1 MIREHGLSANPAPGR
16 DGNARRNNDS
26 DSACTAAMGRR
37 KIMHPGLL
45 GRAFL
50 KSWGIRE
57 RIVFVA
63 IMPATLIAVVL
74 ATYFLLSR
82 YEDAE
87 RGLIERSNAMIR
99 LLTPAVEYGVFS
111 GNREDLNQLI
121 SGLAQAPDIK
131 FVAVYDITGA
141 VLAQVGT
148 QGLALDPQ
156 RLADGWSM
164 LGTDG
169 TIQAFHAKIWRR
181 SLPIDDPLMW
191 PANTTPAP
199 DSIGSITLEIS
210 RAGILA
216 SKQEMMGIALLVTLT
231 TLALGM
237 LLALRL
243 SRDVSAPIL
252 SLQEVV
258 QSIREGDLKARVVPH
273 PAKTLRSL
281 EDGINDM
288 AVALQEGRD
297 HLNNRIAKATAEL
310 QLKKDEAE
318 QASVAKSR
326 FLAAASHDLRQPL
339 HALVLFSSELE
350 YEANNPSLRRLAGQ
364 ISSAI
369 ASLGELL
376 DGLLDLSRIDLG
388 ATRPNLSAI
397 SLDTLLRRVVA
408 SYSASASAKALDL
421 RIHRTSYWVLSDP
434 ILLYRMISNLVA
446 NAVRYTEH
454 GGILVGARRVDDKIR
469 IEIWDT
475 GVGIQEEHQPLV
487 FNEFYQA
494 ANPERD
500 SRKGL
505 GLGLSL
511 VERLSRLLTH
521 PISLRSRPGRGS
533 MFGITVPRCTRA
545 AQEADSAEAASPGCF
560 DAHLLVVGKK
570 WGGMWETLC
579 KQLDSWGCR
588 ITFAGSLDATILSSE
603 QLDLILCE
611 GGNCLEILSLLDAA
625 PATTPPALILIG
637 EAPAD
642 VEAKLLGKRVKR
654 LASPV
659 QPAKLRALMQHLLD
673 AEQRTFPDVHSAA

>member
-1 MIREHGLSANPAPGR
+1 MFSV
-16 DGNARRNNDS
+16 
-26 DSACTAAMGRR
+26 
-37 KIMHPGLL
+37 LL
-45 GRAFL
+45 GQAFL

-63 IMPATLIAVVL
+63 IMPATLIAIVL

-82 YEDAE
+82 YADAE
-87 RGLIERSNAMIR
+87 RGLTERSHALIK

-111 GNREDLNQLI
+111 GNRDELNQLI

-131 FVAVYDITGA
+131 SVAIYDNRGA
-141 VLAQVGT
+141 VLAQAGT

-156 RLADGWSM
+156 QLADDWSM
-164 LGTDG
+164 LSADG
-169 TIQAFHAKIWRR
+169 TIQAFHAKVWRPT
-181 SLPIDDPLMW
+181 LPIDDPLTW
-191 PANTTPAP
+191 SGNALTVSE
-199 DSIGSITLEIS
+199 SIGSITLEFS

-216 SKQEMMGIALLVTLT
+216 SKQEMMAVALLVALT
-231 TLALGM
+231 TLALGT

-258 QSIREGDLKARVVPH
+258 QSIREGDLKARVAHH

-281 EDGINDM
+281 EDGINEM
-288 AVALQEGRD
+288 AAALQDGRD

-350 YEANNPSLRRLAGQ
+350 YEADSPSLHRLAGQ
-364 ISSAI
+364 ISAAV
-369 ASLGELL
+369 ASLGDLL

-388 ATRPNLSAI
+388 ATKPDLSPI

-408 SYSASASAKALDL
+408 SYSASASAKGLDL
-421 RIHRTSYWVLSDP
+421 RLHRTSYWVLSDP
-434 ILLYRMISNLVA
+434 VLLYRMINNLVA

-454 GGILVGARRVDDKIR
+454 GGILVGARRVGDKIR

-511 VERLSRLLTH
+511 VERLSRLLLH
-521 PISLRSRPGRGS
+521 PISLRSRPGRGT
-533 MFGITVPRCTRA
+533 MFGITVPQCPPA
-545 AQEADSAEAASPGCF
+545 AKEPVSTATATPGYF
-560 DAHLLVVGKK
+560 DAQLLVVGKK
-570 WGGMWETLC
+570 WGEWKALC

-588 ITFAGSLDATILSSE
+588 ISFVSTVSNATVLSSE
-603 QLDLILCE
+603 QPDLILCE
-611 GGNCLEILSLLDAA
+611 GSNCLEVLSLLDVLPAA
-625 PATTPPALILIG
+625 TPPALILIG

-642 VEAKLLGKRVKR
+642 MEAKLSGKRVKR

-673 AEQRTFPDVHSAA
+673 EDQRTFPDVHSAA